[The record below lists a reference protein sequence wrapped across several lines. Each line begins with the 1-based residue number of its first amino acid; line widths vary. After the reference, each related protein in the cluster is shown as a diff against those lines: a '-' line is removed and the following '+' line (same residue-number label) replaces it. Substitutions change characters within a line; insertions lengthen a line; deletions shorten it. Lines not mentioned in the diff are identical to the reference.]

1 QTSVNLAGVM
11 AAVCS
16 HGASALNNALE
27 MASVP
32 MVRPLAK
39 LKKVKDDPKKRRK
52 WLIRIAV
59 VLIGLVVLSFVPWQ
73 VKIKCACELTPKHTR
88 VVESGLDGVQIISI
102 EKASGIVQKGEVIAL
117 LDDLELKTQLGSLR
131 QELEQERINWRRAVS
146 EVEREYSKLQID
158 ILQNRIDFYTKQI
171 EKCRVTAPISGTIL
185 TAQLERKERLTLK
198 KGDPICE
205 IADLTQWQLLLDVP
219 QEEISWVQR
228 GLGDNKQPQVQF
240 FLNAYPKFKLQA
252 TMSNVQQISEMPRI
266 KDEGNVYEIRVDVTE
281 EELEDIRNGL
291 RQGLVGRAKIE
302 TVHRAL
308 GYVLLRKV
316 IRFFR
321 VTFF

>member
-1 QTSVNLAGVM
+1 
-11 AAVCS
+11 
-16 HGASALNNALE
+16 NNALE

-88 VVESGLDGVQIISI
+88 VIESGLDNVQIISI
-102 EKASGIVQKGEVIAL
+102 EKPSGIVQKGEVIAL
-117 LDDLELKTQLGSLR
+117 LDDLELKTQLSSLR

-171 EKCRVTAPISGTIL
+171 EKCKVTAPISGTIL

-228 GLGDNKQPQVQF
+228 GLGDNKRPQVQF

-266 KDEGNVYEIRVDVTE
+266 KEEGNVYEIRVDVTE